1 MLSHSRFRVMGAVFF
16 GAVLMG
22 LFSGCDDPIR
32 PSTGPGGA
40 ARSQQAG
47 DVAQEPAVIPRF
59 DLSFDVSGAFK
70 PGVPVAMT
78 LHVRAAL
85 LSEATIQMVAP
96 EAESARRS
104 GWTGDRF
111 RVPVRERLEPFVV
124 EDAVMPEGSRR
135 SVAEAI
141 VFEAPGYYQV
151 SAVVRDTTSPVFTES
166 GQVVEGV
173 AHASLWVLITE
184 NGGGI
189 TPHFFPDSIPEG
201 YAKEPGP
208 FRTYEDQQAADSL
221 GFDVLGDAVSQCSEQ
236 GQCMNHVKVIYYDA
250 DSTYYAPLP
259 GAAVTVAYY
268 DIEYDYGYPYVAGGG
283 GFDGWADAN
292 GRFHFD
298 DPCVQSGWV
307 DLVEIT
313 VYART
318 RQARIYNAEVPV
330 GPTTAS
336 YQRYGGYCIP
346 GYGVNVTLPKPGAR
360 AVRSVTAASLGAA
373 DFFGAAAPQAQI
385 DLKDG
390 STFFG
395 LFPTDIPLPFYD
407 MYRNHIEINND
418 QIFGGGIG
426 SLAHEFGHF
435 YHHKVIGGLDEVY
448 PYSESLGSVSWQW
461 ACFEHNLNTHETPS
475 CAFMEGFAQLVAVA
489 SIGQDAGDY
498 RYRNIVELGMR
509 DGMGYRSEGPIAS
522 YLWRVATGSG
532 DGVAIGGPN
541 LRSALEFC
549 EDREPD
555 VLDDSPWDDSWG
567 PINSVAS
574 LTYCLEREQNGW
586 WLPIGGDVNYAS
598 VSASADHNALKLLA
612 TEFLLDGTDPPAL
625 AVDITG
631 PSDIDAGVAY
641 EWTAAGSGG
650 SGSYSYQW
658 SIFWDGLFHWVDLGT
673 AATQQVQS
681 TTGEGFR
688 LQVVLSDGGATAADT
703 VTVVGDGGGDGPVT
717 PY

>member
-268 DIEYDYGYPYVAGGG
+268 DIE
-283 GFDGWADAN
+283 
-292 GRFHFD
+292 
-298 DPCVQSGWV
+298 
-307 DLVEIT
+307 
-313 VYART
+313 
-318 RQARIYNAEVPV
+318 
-330 GPTTAS
+330 
-336 YQRYGGYCIP
+336 
-346 GYGVNVTLPKPGAR
+346 
-360 AVRSVTAASLGAA
+360 
-373 DFFGAAAPQAQI
+373 
-385 DLKDG
+385 
-390 STFFG
+390 
-395 LFPTDIPLPFYD
+395 
-407 MYRNHIEINND
+407 
-418 QIFGGGIG
+418 
-426 SLAHEFGHF
+426 
-435 YHHKVIGGLDEVY
+435 
-448 PYSESLGSVSWQW
+448 
-461 ACFEHNLNTHETPS
+461 
-475 CAFMEGFAQLVAVA
+475 
-489 SIGQDAGDY
+489 
-498 RYRNIVELGMR
+498 
-509 DGMGYRSEGPIAS
+509 
-522 YLWRVATGSG
+522 
-532 DGVAIGGPN
+532 
-541 LRSALEFC
+541 
-549 EDREPD
+549 
-555 VLDDSPWDDSWG
+555 
-567 PINSVAS
+567 
-574 LTYCLEREQNGW
+574 
-586 WLPIGGDVNYAS
+586 
-598 VSASADHNALKLLA
+598 
-612 TEFLLDGTDPPAL
+612 
-625 AVDITG
+625 
-631 PSDIDAGVAY
+631 
-641 EWTAAGSGG
+641 
-650 SGSYSYQW
+650 
-658 SIFWDGLFHWVDLGT
+658 
-673 AATQQVQS
+673 
-681 TTGEGFR
+681 
-688 LQVVLSDGGATAADT
+688 
-703 VTVVGDGGGDGPVT
+703 
-717 PY
+717 